1 MPRERCNARHIKV
14 ANVAARRLKLGIS
27 TVSRRFLIAM
37 DWQETIEAARSHYD
51 AGRFRQALM
60 AFRQS
65 AADLEAA
72 GENGIQL
79 VETLRELARTL
90 RRLAQYGEA
99 EDLLKK
105 ILPAMAELHGEE
117 AVETSRLFE
126 ELGLVYIE
134 QSRYTEAEEALE
146 KSFSIRSIRCGSN
159 SIETAETHNDVGLL
173 AWGRGDD
180 ARAKKNY
187 ETALEIRRAA
197 YGDKHPLYAET
208 LDNLGALYQRLHRFD
223 DAEKCH
229 TEALRIREERLGVE
243 HPEVGDSLVNLAE
256 VYREQGR
263 HSEIEQLLMRAI
275 WILEKS
281 LGDSHHNVAV
291 AINNLG
297 GYYLEQG
304 ELEKALPL
312 FERAVELTSRTLGE
326 DNTALLPHL
335 HNLATVYRQ
344 QNKADEW
351 RSIEERIQK
360 LFGEKLSSSGGTQH
374 LLLQA
379 HSLQNER
386 DYDAA
391 ALLLGKALYITQEEF
406 GVDSLKAAQILDFLG
421 SNSFWQKDLEK
432 ARNYFSRS
440 LMIRNSN
447 KGSEV
452 DVAAVEQTL
461 LFLQALQE
469 EKEALMQESTHPE
482 SEKECKS
489 AQPKSSV
496 QPIRVGNYKRIVVLT
511 GAGISAASGLRTY
524 RGPDGLWEEKDT
536 ARMSQKE
543 ILETEPEAV
552 WNFFGYFREKILQ
565 AKPNAAHIALAECE
579 KQLPSTTSLTILTQN
594 IDGLHQRAGSTTV
607 AELHGSLLRSRC
619 SNRKCSLKAYEDT
632 ECHLDRM
639 PICKKC
645 NSMIRPDIVLFGE
658 ELSLDAEHLAKK
670 SLRDCDLFFAIG
682 TSGIVQPACS
692 FVEWAKY
699 AGAHTVLVNLEPMEI
714 RNRAFDQE
722 ILGRAEEVLPLLF
735 DVK

>member
-1 MPRERCNARHIKV
+1 
-14 ANVAARRLKLGIS
+14 
-27 TVSRRFLIAM
+27 M
-37 DWQETIEAARSHYD
+37 DWQETIETARSHYN
-51 AGRFRQALM
+51 AGRFQQALM

-65 AADLEAA
+65 AADLEAQ
-72 GENGIQL
+72 GEDGTRL
-79 VETLRELARTL
+79 VETLRELATTL
-90 RRLAQYGEA
+90 RRLAQYCEA

-105 ILPAMAELHGEE
+105 ILPAMTALHGEV

-134 QSRYTEAEEALE
+134 QSRYAEAEEALE
-146 KSFSIRSIRCGSN
+146 KSFSIRSFCCGTN
-159 SIETAETHNDVGLL
+159 SIEAAETHNDVGLL

-180 ARAKKNY
+180 ARAKRNY
-187 ETALEIRRAA
+187 ETALEIRRNA

-243 HPEVGDSLVNLAE
+243 HPEVGDSLINLAE
-256 VYREQGR
+256 VYREQG
-263 HSEIEQLLMRAI
+263 HHGEIEQLLLRAI
-275 WILEKS
+275 TILEKS

-304 ELEKALPL
+304 QLEKALPL
-312 FERAVELTSRTLGE
+312 FERAVELTSRTLGD

-344 QNKADEW
+344 QNKAEEW

-360 LFGEKLSSSGGTQH
+360 LFEEKLSSSGGTQH

-386 DYDAA
+386 DYVAA

-406 GVDSLKAAQILDFLG
+406 GADSLKAAQILDFLG

-440 LMIRNSN
+440 LMIRNN
-447 KGSEV
+447 NNGSEV

-461 LFLQALQE
+461 AFLQALQE
-469 EKEALMQESTHPE
+469 EKEALMKELQSGDEAMQD
-482 SEKECKS
+482 SENLNLNNNVNV
-489 AQPKSSV
+489 QPKSV
-496 QPIRVGNYKRIVVLT
+496 IQPIRVGNYQRIVVLT

-543 ILETEPEAV
+543 IIETEPEAV

-565 AKPNAAHIALAECE
+565 ANPNAAHTALAECE
-579 KQLPSTTSLTILTQN
+579 KQLPAGTNFTILTQN
-594 IDGLHQRAGSTTV
+594 IDGLHQRAGSKVV

-619 SNRKCSLKAYEDT
+619 SNRKCNLKVFDDSD
-632 ECHLDRM
+632 CHLDRM
-639 PICKKC
+639 PVCKLC
-645 NSMIRPDIVLFGE
+645 NSLIRPDIVFFGE
-658 ELSLDAEHLAKK
+658 ELSLDAEYMAKK

-682 TSGIVQPACS
+682 TSGTVQPACS

-699 AGAHTVLVNLEPMEI
+699 AGAHTVLVNLEPMEV

-722 ILGRAEEVLPLLF
+722 ILGKAEDVLPHLF
-735 DVK
+735 G

>member
-1 MPRERCNARHIKV
+1 
-14 ANVAARRLKLGIS
+14 
-27 TVSRRFLIAM
+27 M
-37 DWQETIEAARSHYD
+37 DWQETIETARSHYN
-51 AGRFRQALM
+51 AGRFQQALM

-65 AADLEAA
+65 AADMEAA
-72 GENGIQL
+72 GESGTKF
-79 VETLRELARTL
+79 VETQRELARTL
-90 RRLAQYGEA
+90 RRLAQYTEA

-134 QSRYTEAEEALE
+134 QSRFTEAEEALE
-146 KSFSIRSIRCGSN
+146 KSFSIRSIRCGSD

-208 LDNLGALYQRLHRFD
+208 LDNLGALYQRLHRFG

-263 HSEIEQLLMRAI
+263 HSEIEDLLMRAI
-275 WILEKS
+275 AILEKS

-297 GYYLEQG
+297 GYHLEQG

-344 QNKADEW
+344 QNRAEEW
-351 RSIEERIQK
+351 RAVEEKIQK
-360 LFGEKLSSSGGTQH
+360 LFEEKLSSSGGTQH

-406 GVDSLKAAQILDFLG
+406 GMDSLKAAQILDFLG

-432 ARNYFSRS
+432 ARNYFTRS
-440 LMIRNSN
+440 LMIRNN
-447 KGSEV
+447 HDGSEV
-452 DVAAVEQTL
+452 EVAAVEQTL

-469 EKEALMQESTHPE
+469 EKEASMQESMRPTP
-482 SEKECKS
+482 SETETKGSS
-489 AQPKSSV
+489 AQPKSTV

-511 GAGISAASGLRTY
+511 GAGISVASGLRTY

-536 ARMSQKE
+536 VRMSQKE
-543 ILETEPEAV
+543 IIETEPEAV
-552 WNFFGYFREKILQ
+552 WNFFGYFRQKVLE
-565 AKPNAAHIALAECE
+565 ANPNAAHTALADCE
-579 KQLPSTTSLTILTQN
+579 RQLPPTTTLTILTQN
-594 IDGLHQRAGSTTV
+594 IDGLHQRAGSKTV

-619 SNRKCSLKAYEDT
+619 SNRKCTLKSYEDR

-639 PICKKC
+639 PVCKLC
-645 NSMIRPDIVLFGE
+645 NSMIRPDVVLFGE

-682 TSGIVQPACS
+682 TSGTVQPACS

-699 AGAHTVLVNLEPMEI
+699 AGAHTVLVNLEPMEV

-722 ILGRAEEVLPLLF
+722 ILGKAEEILPLLF
-735 DVK
+735 GV